1 MISGLNQNTLLG
13 FILLL
18 IASSSYGLE
27 LLGGGGL
34 VEQGDFVVRPTVMGQ
49 VSSKPY
55 FLGLSSYGRQF
66 GPVKEISRMVF
77 AGAEAEVFSRLPLKG
92 RFGLSSLVETTE
104 LAYEGSE
111 VQSEQSVNLG
121 GLLGVSW
128 KISDGGLKILAVW
141 DSHIYPA
148 GTRGGSLL
156 ATGRKQVIAI
166 IGGFDL

>member
-1 MISGLNQNTLLG
+1 MCSSVTRVPMISGLNQNTLLG

-66 GPVKEISRMVF
+66 GPVKEISR
-77 AGAEAEVFSRLPLKG
+77 ARTGG
-92 RFGLSSLVETTE
+92 RKRNFKD
-104 LAYEGSE
+104 
-111 VQSEQSVNLG
+111 
-121 GLLGVSW
+121 GV
-128 KISDGGLKILAVW
+128 
-141 DSHIYPA
+141 
-148 GTRGGSLL
+148 RGG
-156 ATGRKQVIAI
+156 
-166 IGGFDL
+166 